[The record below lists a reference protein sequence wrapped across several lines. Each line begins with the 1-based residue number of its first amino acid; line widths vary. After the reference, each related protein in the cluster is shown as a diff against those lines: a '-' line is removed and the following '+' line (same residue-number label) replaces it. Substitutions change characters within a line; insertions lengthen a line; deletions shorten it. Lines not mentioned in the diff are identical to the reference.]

1 MLVINAAVIGVPTPD
16 VGLIEKGDSGI
27 LAYGALFVI
36 AIMAILLG
44 LAIRSLSQRDELI
57 SEMAK
62 GGADAARETAKA
74 HLAVAVQLGRIQAHL
89 GMPAHEPLRSERDD
103 ETA

>member
-1 MLVINAAVIGVPTPD
+1 MISFIIGVPTPD

-62 GGADAARETAKA
+62 SGAEAARETARS
-74 HLAVAVQLGRIQAHL
+74 HLAVAVQLSRMQAHL
-89 GMPAHEPLRSERDD
+89 GMPAGDLLRSERDD